1 MSTRSRIAKENPDH
15 TYISIYCHYD
25 GYPEHVGKLL
35 KEYYKDEKKVSE
47 LISLGDLSCLE
58 KEINPDPTKKH
69 NFDSP
74 QPAVCLYYHRDRG
87 EEWEEV
93 KPVESKTLDDLRV
106 LGEDTWAE
114 YIYVYTLD
122 HEWKLLKDV
131 RAHELRD
138 Y

>member
-15 TYISIYCHYD
+15 SFTSIYCHFD
-25 GYPEHVGKLL
+25 GYPEHVGKIL

-47 LISLGDLSCLE
+47 LISLGDLSSLGE
-58 KEINPDPTKKH
+58 KIDPDPTKVH
-69 NFDSP
+69 NFNSP
-74 QPAVCLYYHRDRG
+74 QENVCLYYHRDRG
-87 EEWEEV
+87 DEWED
-93 KPVESKTLDDLRV
+93 VEPLKSETLEDLRV

-122 HEWKLLKDV
+122 HEWKLLKEI
-131 RAHELRD
+131 RSHELRD